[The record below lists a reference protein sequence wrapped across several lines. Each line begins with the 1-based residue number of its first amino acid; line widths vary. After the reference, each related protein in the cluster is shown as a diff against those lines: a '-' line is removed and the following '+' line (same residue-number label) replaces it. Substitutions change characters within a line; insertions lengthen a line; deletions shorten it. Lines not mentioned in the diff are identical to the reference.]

1 MHELNNLNGKI
12 LAQLNN
18 STKKSPH
25 RSDEFAISKGFR
37 SYLEKKYGL
46 EYAFRS
52 GDKFLKVG
60 FKFFLRVV
68 VVLFIWFYL
77 IKKDHDFE
85 VKRFFN
91 KTDYTTILIDSD
103 QTSTFQFKLQNLR
116 TKSYNINEK
125 LDKLTVKGETVLL
138 FKLTVD
144 NKKLV

>member
-1 MHELNNLNGKI
+1 M
-12 LAQLNN
+12 
-18 STKKSPH
+18 
-25 RSDEFAISKGFR
+25 
-37 SYLEKKYGL
+37 
-46 EYAFRS
+46 
-52 GDKFLKVG
+52 
-60 FKFFLRVV
+60 
-68 VVLFIWFYL
+68 
-77 IKKDHDFE
+77 
-85 VKRFFN
+85 KRFFN